1 MVAELRATVER
12 CSYPWSGERR
22 MHPFD
27 DLIAYADSALPEPAL
42 SYEDARVLTD
52 MHEYM
57 AAAYVILDTLAQHN
71 AAVPASLITAVEND
85 LRRPGELTEFWE
97 NITLEAT

>member
-1 MVAELRATVER
+1 
-12 CSYPWSGERR
+12 
-22 MHPFD
+22 
-27 DLIAYADSALPEPAL
+27 
-42 SYEDARVLTD
+42 

-97 NITLEAT
+97 DITLEAT